1 MKTMDIQGTGVA
13 VVTPFDQKGEV
24 DEPALKAILS
34 HLETGQ
40 VSYLVMLGTTGESA
54 TLTLEE
60 KKRILNLAKTET
72 QGRIPLVVGIG
83 GNNTHEI
90 QQQIAA
96 LDLDGCSATLSVS
109 PYYNKP
115 TQAGLIAHY
124 QTLADT
130 SPLPIVLYN
139 VPGRTGKNVE
149 ANTTLQLAQHP
160 NIQGIKE
167 ASGDMQ
173 QVMDILEHK
182 PTDFQVVSG
191 DDHLTLAYLGVGMDG
206 VISVTANAFP
216 KAMSDMVK
224 AGLKQDFTT
233 ARHRHYQLMPTMRK
247 VFAEGNPGGVK
258 AFLSAMGYCEQ
269 VLRLPLVPVSE
280 KLKQEIKEQ
289 VSQ

>member
-96 LDLDGCSATLSVS
+96 LDLDGCSAILSVS

-115 TQAGLIAHY
+115 TQAGLIAHF

-224 AGLKQDFTT
+224 AGLKGDFTT
-233 ARHRHYQLMPTMRK
+233 ARKQHYQLMPTMRK

-280 KLKQEIKEQ
+280 KLQQEIKEQ

>member
-1 MKTMDIQGTGVA
+1 MDIQGTGVA

-24 DEPALKAILS
+24 DEPALKKILG
-34 HLETGQ
+34 HLQKGG

-60 KKRILNLAKTET
+60 KKRILSLTKTET
-72 QGRIPLVVGIG
+72 QGRIPLVVGVG
-83 GNNTHEI
+83 GNNTYEL
-90 QQQIAA
+90 QQELAN
-96 LDLDGCSATLSVS
+96 LELEGCSAILSVS

-124 QTLADT
+124 QTLANT
-130 SPLPIVLYN
+130 APLPIILYN
-139 VPGRTGKNVE
+139 VPGRTGKNLESV
-149 ANTTLQLAQHP
+149 TTLQLAQHP

-173 QVMDILEHK
+173 QVMNILENK
-182 PTDFQVVSG
+182 PSDFQVVSG
-191 DDHLTLAYLGVGMDG
+191 DDHLTIGYLGIGMDG
-206 VISVTANAFP
+206 VISVTANAYP
-216 KAMSDMVK
+216 KALSEMVK
-224 AGLKQDFTT
+224 AGLKEDFTT
-233 ARHRHYQLMPTMRK
+233 ARKHHYQLMPTMRK

-280 KLKQEIKEQ
+280 ALQQEIKQQ